1 LSPTRFAFALAAGLA
16 VSYIAA
22 AHDDFP
28 GADWC
33 TNGTVAYTGAFAFT
47 RAELYAEVQRRQ
59 QAASTDCIGRPTAS
73 AGGPVGHCGIFDPP
87 YEAARS
93 IARAACGA
101 SESAAAPAND
111 IVAIIQSPPSYNA
124 ANHHESFDLN
134 DGLRGICGVCV
145 TIIAP
150 VVPRDHD

>member
-1 LSPTRFAFALAAGLA
+1 MTSISCRNTFPLRSQSALACDGCDARIATVTSAWSTTLSPTRFAFALAAGLA

-101 SESAAAPAND
+101 SESAAAPA
-111 IVAIIQSPPSYNA
+111 
-124 ANHHESFDLN
+124 
-134 DGLRGICGVCV
+134 
-145 TIIAP
+145 
-150 VVPRDHD
+150 

>member
-1 LSPTRFAFALAAGLA
+1 MSPIRFALALAAGLA
-16 VSYIAA
+16 VSCIAA

-28 GADWC
+28 GTDWC
-33 TNGTVAYTGAFAFT
+33 TNGTIALTGEFAFT

-59 QAASTDCIGRPTAS
+59 EAASTGCIGRPTAS
-73 AGGPVGHCGIFDPP
+73 IGGPVGHCGIFDPP

-111 IVAIIQSPPSYNA
+111 IVAIVRSPPSFNA
-124 ANHHESFDLN
+124 ENHHEIFNLEEGIN
-134 DGLRGICGVCV
+134 GICGVCV
-145 TIIAP
+145 PLTAP
-150 VVPRDHD
+150 AGPRQN